1 MQSGNQRLKPSTKE
15 QKGLIAE
22 LAFKFLPYW
31 PVFLVFIPVCLF
43 CAWFYLR
50 TTTPMYEATA
60 AIMIKDETKGTYDPQ
75 MMEELDQLAGK
86 KIIENE
92 TEVLKSRMLMVD
104 VAKNL
109 HLYAQF
115 YEDVD
120 MAPKSA
126 YASSPVKIEVA
137 NPDAIRP
144 AQKVEFRF
152 SPKDSTVIIG
162 SKKYPI
168 NQFVNTEY
176 GQLKFV
182 RNDRKI
188 VEPTGPLYFTLKT
201 PRSTAG
207 SLVGRLKVL
216 ASKVSTVVTL
226 KFLDASPELGEDV
239 LNELIAVYNQ
249 ATIEDK
255 KRLASSTLAF
265 VDARLD
271 SVEREMQEVE
281 AKAQAYKSSRGAV
294 ELGTQSQIYMNTIN
308 DVDQKVASTTM
319 QLTILNQVEKYIQS
333 KNNTGGLVPS
343 TLGLND
349 PMMTDLLN
357 KLYEQELNYAKLSKT
372 TAPNNPLL
380 VSIRDQINKLKP
392 SIQENIRNQR
402 ASLEATQLNLMSANN
417 QYSSMLKN
425 IPQKERELIDISRSQ
440 TIKNAIY
447 GFLLKKREESELSM
461 QSSMVDSRIVD
472 RAHSTFDPVSP
483 NKKMIYMAALFF
495 ALALPAGFIMAK
507 GMLTRN
513 VTFRSEI
520 ENLTSFPIIG
530 EIVFDKAKEP
540 IVIKEGKRTFIA
552 EQFRRIRTS
561 LGYLGINANRKK
573 ILVTS
578 SLSGE
583 GKSFVAA
590 NLALSVALTGKKVIL
605 LELDLANPSLSD
617 KLGVNYEQGASNYL
631 WGECEPEEV
640 IKRSPLNNN
649 LFFLPAGPLPDNPS
663 ELLINERLKDLLD
676 YLEAIFDTI
685 IIDSAPASLLTDAYV
700 LSPMCDA
707 TLYVVKHRFTP
718 KVYLERLDQET
729 AVNQL
734 SNLGIIFNGIRSR
747 GFTKNGYGY
756 GYGYGYIHNSEKKSK
771 NKKKKKSKTLVN

>member
-1 MQSGNQRLKPSTKE
+1 TTRE

-75 MMEELDQLAGK
+75 MMEELDQLSGK

-92 TEVLKSRMLMVD
+92 IEVLKSRMLMED

-109 HLYAQF
+109 HLYATF

-126 YASSPVKIEVA
+126 YATSPVKIIVA

-144 AQKVEFRF
+144 VQRVDFRF
-152 SPKDSTVIIG
+152 SSKDSSVIIG
-162 SKKYPI
+162 SKKYPL
-168 NQFVNTEY
+168 NQYVTTEY

-182 RNDRKI
+182 RNNRKLFDA
-188 VEPTGPLYFTLKT
+188 EGPLYFTLKT

-207 SLVGRLKVL
+207 GLVGRLKVL

-226 KFLDASPELGEDV
+226 KYLDPSPEKSEDV

-255 KRLASSTLAF
+255 KRLAASTLAF
-265 VDARLD
+265 VDLRLEA
-271 SVEREMQEVE
+271 VEKEMQDIEKQAE
-281 AKAQAYKSSRGAV
+281 AYKSSKGAV
-294 ELGTQSQIYMNTIN
+294 ELGAQSKIYMQTIN
-308 DVDQKVASTTM
+308 EVDQKMADISM
-319 QLTILNQVEKYIQS
+319 QLAVLDEVEKYIQS
-333 KNNTGGLVPS
+333 KNNSGGLVPS
-343 TLGLND
+343 TLGVTD
-349 PMMTDLLN
+349 PLMSDLLN
-357 KLYEQELNYAKLSKT
+357 KLYEQELHYAKLSKT

-380 VSIRDQINKLKP
+380 IAVRDQINKLKP
-392 SIQENIRNQR
+392 SIQESVQNQR
-402 ASLEATQLNLMSANN
+402 ASLQASQLNLMSSNN
-417 QYSSMLKN
+417 QYSTMLRG
-425 IPQKERELIDISRSQ
+425 IRQKERDLIEINRAQ
-440 TIKNAIY
+440 TIKDSIY

-461 QSSMVDSRIVD
+461 QSKLVDSRIVD
-472 RAHSTFDPVSP
+472 RAHATFDPVSP
-483 NKKMIYMAALFF
+483 NKKIIYMAALFF
-495 ALALPAGFIMAK
+495 ALALPAGFIAIK
-507 GMLTRN
+507 GMLSRN
-513 VTFRSEI
+513 VAFRSEI

-530 EIVFDKAKEP
+530 EVMFDKAKEP

-561 LGYLGINANRKK
+561 LGFLGVSPERKK
-573 ILVTS
+573 VLITS

-590 NLALSVALTGKKVIL
+590 NLALSLALTGKKVIL
-605 LELDLANPSLSD
+605 LELDLANPSLSEKFD
-617 KLGVNYEQGASNYL
+617 VKYEQGVTNYL

-640 IKRSPLNNN
+640 IKRSPVNNN
-649 LFFLPAGPLPDNPS
+649 L
-663 ELLINERLKDLLD
+663 
-676 YLEAIFDTI
+676 
-685 IIDSAPASLLTDAYV
+685 
-700 LSPMCDA
+700 
-707 TLYVVKHRFTP
+707 
-718 KVYLERLDQET
+718 
-729 AVNQL
+729 
-734 SNLGIIFNGIRSR
+734 
-747 GFTKNGYGY
+747 
-756 GYGYGYIHNSEKKSK
+756 
-771 NKKKKKSKTLVN
+771 